1 MNIQGE
7 LVVKNIMT
15 MCCIIVL
22 SACSTM
28 TGTQADCFSKN
39 QKFSDAASCMRNQ
52 MDSLKWGSNAPM
64 SLLRDYQ
71 IYLNSLE
78 SKVNKNQ
85 LSDEDA
91 KMQMQEYL
99 IRLRNSYN

>member
-1 MNIQGE
+1 M
-7 LVVKNIMT
+7 KK
-15 MCCIIVL
+15 IVSLCSVLIL

-39 QKFSDAASCMRNQ
+39 EKFADAASCMRSQ
-52 MDSLKWGSNAPM
+52 MDSLKWGSNAPL
-64 SLLRDYQ
+64 SALRDYQ
-71 IYLNSLE
+71 LYLNSVE
-78 SKVNKNQ
+78 TKVKKNQ
-85 LSDEDA
+85 MSDEDA